1 MNILLNVP
9 YEEKDLAKQQG
20 AKWNPQLKSWYV
32 DDVEKIRAVS
42 KWLGK
47 CNIICEN
54 LYLLKKKQT
63 CWKCR
68 METDVYMLA
77 TDKSY
82 ALENGFQCNNNLLLL
97 TYVKSMPLKLSE
109 YLKKCLYYPTFS
121 KTINEKYFINHCS
134 FCKNVQGDNFLHEV
148 PKQAFY
154 SKLCYSDSEPI
165 TYAKIKNT
173 FGVPL
178 IAELPYYDEACSSIE
193 MIMHHMETGIENR
206 ASMNVNQAL
215 INQLFSCSIQ
225 EADISIQGL

>member
-9 YEEKDLAKQQG
+9 YAEKNLTKQQG
-20 AKWNPQLKSWYV
+20 AKWNPQLKSWYI
-32 DDVEKIRAVS
+32 DDVSKISAVS

-47 CNIICEN
+47 CNIICET

-68 METDVYMLA
+68 KNTAVYMLA

-82 ALENGFQCNNNLLLL
+82 ALDDGFRCNNNIQLL
-97 TYVKSMPLKLSE
+97 TYVKAMPPKLSE
-109 YLKKCLYYPTFS
+109 YMRNCLYYPSFS

-134 FCKNVQGDNFLHEV
+134 FCKSVQGDNFLHEV

-154 SKLCYSDSEPI
+154 RKLCYPDSEPI
-165 TYAKIKNT
+165 FYAKIQNN

-178 IAELPYYDEACSSIE
+178 WAELPYYDEMSSSME
-193 MIMHHMETGIENR
+193 LIMHHMETGIENR
-206 ASMNVNQAL
+206 ASMNVNQKL
-215 INQLFSCSIQ
+215 INQLFSCSIKGK
-225 EADISIQGL
+225 DIHIPGI